1 MLQRPLPLLTLLRQ
15 NETPTWTAV
24 FWALC
29 GLIRRGPVLISAQG
43 SDFIAACPPS
53 CFSAAVM
60 WLAAPALVTGPC
72 ACFWSSGST
81 ASAAVTST
89 CSRDVQLL
97 QEAQAAAYSIVKS
110 TALKQAALA
119 GLRPGASSR
128 QSCCWVWAWAASEQ
142 IAQCTWLMKAAICN
156 SGSLVKSCSA
166 HLHSHPGGRLVA
178 WPPSSCRG
186 PPSCTHAQRMTT
198 CVPAPRLGI
207 WVCHPRQPWVPA

>member
-1 MLQRPLPLLTLLRQ
+1 M
-15 NETPTWTAV
+15 

-89 CSRDVQLL
+89 CSRDVQPL
-97 QEAQAAAYSIVKS
+97 QEAQAAAQSIADE
-110 TALKQAALA
+110 TAYKQAHLGAVLSSVAA
-119 GLRPGASSR
+119 GPRCPCLLVMPACRCIHSAQERSWYGVADQQMHRADGTCRPPSATVVT
-128 QSCCWVWAWAASEQ
+128 QV
-142 IAQCTWLMKAAICN
+142 KAAVPICTPICGPN
-156 SGSLVKSCSA
+156 WWPSPPAAAEARHPAHMHSA
-166 HLHSHPGGRLVA
+166 
-178 WPPSSCRG
+178 
-186 PPSCTHAQRMTT
+186 
-198 CVPAPRLGI
+198 
-207 WVCHPRQPWVPA
+207 